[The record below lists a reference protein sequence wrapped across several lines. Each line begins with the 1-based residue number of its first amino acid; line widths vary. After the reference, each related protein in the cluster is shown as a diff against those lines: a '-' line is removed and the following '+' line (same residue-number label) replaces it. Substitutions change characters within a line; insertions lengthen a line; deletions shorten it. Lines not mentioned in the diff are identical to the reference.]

1 MIDKKLTPEQQH
13 VSDIFSRLRDAYGV
27 NKNAALERHLS
38 LSNSFCTNTINRGSI
53 PWQLI
58 HQASL
63 ATNLSFDYLLNGTD
77 GANDLDLVAVENG
90 LLKSLSVLAGSG
102 FIKGDSNNIDALRKL
117 AKIQCEYVEKE
128 FAIQKDNN

>member
-1 MIDKKLTPEQQH
+1 MLGKTLTAEQQQ
-13 VSDIFSRLRDAYGV
+13 VSDIFKRLREAYGV

-53 PWQLI
+53 PYQLI
-58 HQASL
+58 HQACL
-63 ATNLSFDYLLNGTD
+63 ATNFSFDYLLNGTD
-77 GANDLDLVAVENG
+77 DLNFIAIENG

-102 FIKGDSNNIDALRKL
+102 FIKGDSNNIDALRKI

>member
-1 MIDKKLTPEQQH
+1 MLGKTLTAEQQQ
-13 VSDIFSRLRDAYGV
+13 VSDIFKRLRDAYGV

-53 PWQLI
+53 PYQLI
-58 HQASL
+58 HQTCL
-63 ATNLSFDYLLNGTD
+63 ATNFSFDYLLNGTD
-77 GANDLDLVAVENG
+77 DLDLVTIENG
-90 LLKSLSVLAGSG
+90 LLKSLSALAGSG
-102 FIKGDSNNIDALRKL
+102 FIKGDNNNVGALRKL